1 MLVAIEKIFLTYYT
15 FTFGS
20 FINCNDGSFILL
32 PELNYNAAD
41 NLEVILGSVVP
52 CGKKGSEFNGT
63 WEVNGEK
70 IEMLKPCLYVQAKL
84 SF

>member
-1 MLVAIEKIFLTYYT
+1 M
-15 FTFGS
+15 FGS
-20 FINCNDGSFILL
+20 FINCNDGSFILM

-52 CGKKGSEFNGT
+52 HGEKGSEFNGT
-63 WEVNGEK
+63 WDVGGRKVEL
-70 IEMLKPCLYVQAKL
+70 LKPSIYVQAKL